1 MKSITVKVH
10 ATLHVRDGR
19 IPNLSGMT
27 AQLWDADPINDDL
40 LGEAVLSGSY
50 PDFTTLFTFDL
61 AAAGEARP
69 DLYVLVKTPQG
80 IDIFRSEIHEN
91 VHCGKTGTED
101 APSTRTLQLKF
112 TEAWH

>member
-1 MKSITVKVH
+1 MKSLTVKVH

-27 AQLWDADPINDDL
+27 AQLWDADPITDDFL
-40 LGEAVLSGSY
+40 CEAVLSGSY
-50 PDFTTLFTFDL
+50 PDFTAEFSFDL

-69 DLYVLVKTPQG
+69 DLYVLVKNTQG
-80 IDIFRSEIHEN
+80 IDIFRSEIHKS

-101 APSTRTLQLKF
+101 AHSRKTLHLKF
-112 TEAWH
+112 TEA